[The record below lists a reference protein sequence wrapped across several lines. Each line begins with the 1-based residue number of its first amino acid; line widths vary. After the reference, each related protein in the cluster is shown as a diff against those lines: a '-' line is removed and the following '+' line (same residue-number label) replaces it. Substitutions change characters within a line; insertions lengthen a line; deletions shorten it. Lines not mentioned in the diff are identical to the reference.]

1 MPTSFKTLE
10 ADIVGKLEELKVA
23 ARNKFDFKVF
33 HIEASGLLAQE
44 NKENAAGNESDS
56 LEKILKDKGIVPF
69 QVESINK
76 DEVGV
81 KLIYSALTINYK
93 EKPEEVLPRIVPNN
107 LADLEY
113 IIFPES

>member
-1 MPTSFKTLE
+1 
-10 ADIVGKLEELKVA
+10 
-23 ARNKFDFKVF
+23 
-33 HIEASGLLAQE
+33 
-44 NKENAAGNESDS
+44 
-56 LEKILKDKGIVPF
+56 VPF

-113 IIFPES
+113 IIFSRIMKLIPQKKPKNCTFLPFKGQGN

>member
-1 MPTSFKTLE
+1 
-10 ADIVGKLEELKVA
+10 
-23 ARNKFDFKVF
+23 
-33 HIEASGLLAQE
+33 
-44 NKENAAGNESDS
+44 
-56 LEKILKDKGIVPF
+56 VPF

-113 IIFPES
+113 IIFSRIMKLIQQKNQRLHFSAL